1 MPIMV
6 SVLYDGISMAH
17 LSFFPF
23 CSFSSCRVVPSFSR
37 HVISSF
43 FRHVI
48 SSFSRRVI
56 SSLVVLFLDFTDIL
70 YVIYKPPLLVQNSFR
85 LILHIDILSARLGVI
100 YVIIGVSKPFLK
112 VLPALERVFR
122 EYFALVAS
130 LRPKLS

>member
-23 CSFSSCRVVPSFSR
+23 CSFSSCRVVPSFS
-37 HVISSF
+37 
-43 FRHVI
+43 RHVI